1 MTTTP
6 PTEARSDKQLLEA
19 WRDGDADAG
28 AELFERHWRSVAR
41 FFTNKLGADC
51 EDLVQQTFLACVESQ
66 KNFRGDS
73 SFRGF
78 LFGIARNKLL
88 HHLRAKGRY
97 QKRFDPGSVSVA
109 ESVRSHTSIIAA
121 DRKRAKLL
129 LAMRQLPVDTQTML
143 ELHYWEQLPVREIA
157 KILELTPEA
166 TRTRM
171 FRGRRKLA
179 ELLGDEKGDEALT
192 KLG

>member
-1 MTTTP
+1 MTAPTP
-6 PTEARSDKQLLEA
+6 NKSSDQALLEA
-19 WRDGDADAG
+19 WQGGDSDAG
-28 AELFERHWRSVAR
+28 AELFERHWRSIAR

-51 EDLVQQTFLACVESQ
+51 EDLVQQTFLACVES
-66 KNFRGDS
+66 KSKYRGDS

-97 QKRFDPGSVSVA
+97 QKRFDPGTVSIA
-109 ESVRSHTSIIAA
+109 ASARSHTSIIAA

-179 ELLGDEKGDEALT
+179 ELLGEGGDAALT
-192 KLG
+192 KPE